1 MNQMFLSSESRNGEA
16 SFVNVANY
24 RGHNWKVIM
33 ILNAAGVN
41 MQQKPLLMYFLI
53 LQKGLNNKLY
63 SLLKH

>member
-1 MNQMFLSSESRNGEA
+1 MFLSSESRNGEA

-24 RGHNWKVIM
+24 TGRHRKVIT

-41 MQQKPLLMYFLI
+41 MQQKLLLMYFLT
-53 LQKGLNNKLY
+53 LQKGFNNKLY